1 MYPPLENFT
10 ICITIVWTFKK
21 VHIKSNRRKAK
32 YVLARTYAISTVERS
47 QHYKK
52 KSTKYL
58 CFGVN

>member
-32 YVLARTYAISTVERS
+32 YVLARTYLRDKYVLLKDRSTM
-47 QHYKK
+47 
-52 KSTKYL
+52 
-58 CFGVN
+58 